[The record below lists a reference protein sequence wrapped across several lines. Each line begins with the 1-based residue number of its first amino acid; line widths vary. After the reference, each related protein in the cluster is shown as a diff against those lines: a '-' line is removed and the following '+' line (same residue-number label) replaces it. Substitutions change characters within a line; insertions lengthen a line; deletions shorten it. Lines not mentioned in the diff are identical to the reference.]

1 MKLRLTG
8 LGLPASLVAGA
19 LLGCG
24 SDAAVGSGYDGGTG
38 DGNAGKDSGFLTSHD
53 STVLSNG
60 PDTGS
65 VFTVTPGALTTITVN
80 AGASSP
86 TVTFKA
92 TRNGSP
98 TPAGWSVDR
107 PDIGGIAAGPST
119 SAVFTPTGTTAG
131 LATITASA
139 AGQTVTRQVLVKVAS
154 QQNGPS
160 VTDAGASAESAQI
173 PTSVS
178 QLSAGGG
185 VGGVGG
191 EGLGTAAS
199 AANVTLLANA
209 VAHPSADAGANAL
222 SLLYPYDKTVWPRGM
237 LAPLLMWSWAP
248 GDADAIHID
257 ARRRRA
263 ARSRGAAPSA
273 RRRSSTQT
281 GGQFIRSPI
290 PQDVWNMATNTAGA
304 LAVTPARASPT
315 RSSSS

>member
-178 QLSAGGG
+178 QLSAG
-185 VGGVGG
+185 
-191 EGLGTAAS
+191 EAS
-199 AANVTLLANA
+199 A
-209 VAHPSADAGANAL
+209 
-222 SLLYPYDKTVWPRGM
+222 VW
-237 LAPLLMWSWAP
+237 
-248 GDADAIHID
+248 
-257 ARRRRA
+257 A
-263 ARSRGAAPSA
+263 ARGSG
-273 RRRSSTQT
+273 RR
-281 GGQFIRSPI
+281 
-290 PQDVWNMATNTAGA
+290 
-304 LAVTPARASPT
+304 PARPT
-315 RSSSS
+315 SRCSRTR